1 MDEFAIILIRGVG
14 IGAIYALIAMS
25 FNVVH
30 NASGVL
36 NFAQGNL
43 LVVGGLF
50 AATALA
56 ASHGPWVWL
65 LMLGVAVVVL
75 GLAVGVQGFFT
86 LLPLRSSVEQ
96 HSWLV
101 TTL

>member
-1 MDEFAIILIRGVG
+1 MDELAIILIRGIG

-30 NASGVL
+30 RASGVL

-56 ASHGPWVWL
+56 SSHGTAGWVFVL
-65 LMLGVAVVVL
+65 VGAAVVL
-75 GLAVGVQGFFT
+75 GLMVGFQGFLT

-101 TTL
+101 T